1 VIDINRY
8 RSDATLMPRQLA
20 TKDISLQ
27 LSDAET
33 RFIVISD
40 THSSPH
46 KNALSF
52 ISRHKPHYILH
63 AGDIG
68 SLDVI
73 DMFSKVAPVIHVR
86 GNIDGI
92 GHDLPDFVKLTIIS
106 AEQNTQKWLLTHI
119 ALRGPKL
126 LSKVEKHAR
135 KLSAQLVICGHS
147 HMPFMSKQNGIAVF
161 NPGSIGPKRFGL
173 PIVFG
178 LITFTNHGCTLQHFD
193 CETGHRWSPPST
205 NSTI

>member
-1 VIDINRY
+1 
-8 RSDATLMPRQLA
+8 MPRQLV
-20 TKDISLQ
+20 TTDISLQ

-52 ISRHKPHYILH
+52 ISGHKPHYILH

-73 DMFSKVAPVIHVR
+73 DMFSEIAPVIHVR

-92 GHDLPDFVKLTIIS
+92 GHDLPDFVRLKITS
-106 AEQNTQKWLLTHI
+106 ATQYTQSWLLTHI

-126 LSKVEKHAR
+126 LSRVEKRAR
-135 KLSAQLVICGHS
+135 NFGAQLVICGHS
-147 HMPFMSKQNGIAVF
+147 HVPFMSKQDGIAVF
-161 NPGSIGPKRFGL
+161 NPGSIGPRRFKL

-178 LITFTNHGCTLQHFD
+178 LITFTDRGCALQHFD
-193 CETGHRWSPPST
+193 CETGDPWSPLPA
-205 NSTI
+205 NSAT